1 MTKYKDYL
9 MDYQQALSRRTLSQV
24 RRAEEI
30 KQRVD
35 RTKAQDQRMM
45 AIINS
50 KNKVVS
56 DELIF
61 LKKLS
66 NKAAEAISTLD
77 TLIVSN

>member
-1 MTKYKDYL
+1 

-35 RTKAQDQRMM
+35 RAKAQDQRMM

-56 DELIF
+56 NELIF